1 MWKIILLSTVQCLFL
16 SGGQVFLK
24 FAMNRLDTFQFSRL
38 FFRNL
43 LTNWYLLASGLCMV
57 IATLLWLYI
66 LKHFDFSVA
75 YPMISISYIFGMLA
89 AIYIFHETVPLI
101 RWAGVCF
108 IMIGVTLIAR

>member
-24 FAMNRLDTFQFSRL
+24 FAMNRMDTFRFSLL

-43 LTNWYLLASGLCMV
+43 LTNWYLLASGLCMA

-75 YPMISISYIFGMLA
+75 YPMISISYIFGTLA
-89 AIYIFHETVPLI
+89 AIYIFHETVPPLRWVGIFLI
-101 RWAGVCF
+101 MA
-108 IMIGVTLIAR
+108 GVTLIAK